1 MNCPRGEG
9 WLLTRIYRSSK
20 VEVRLGVFFFFF
32 FKLIMVKWKARR
44 TCHQNKATLPLA
56 ECTT

>member
-20 VEVRLGVFFFFF
+20 VEVSLDFF
-32 FKLIMVKWKARR
+32 FKRIMVKWKACR
-44 TCHQNKATLPLA
+44 TCHRDRATLPLA
-56 ECTT
+56 ECAT